1 MGTLLIRNVQLDGRT
16 TDIFVEGNRI
26 ARIGR
31 TEGATADRVVD
42 GTGKAVIPGLVN
54 MHTHSAM
61 TLLRSCYEDVP
72 LKAWLDRVWAVEARL
87 DEDAVYWGAKL
98 AILEMLKTG
107 TTCFLDM
114 YWMTPAIARA
124 AEEMGIRAFIS
135 YNFLDNFDH
144 DKAEKQYAECEAVYA
159 QSRQWP
165 SRLQFCV
172 AVHADYTTSEATML
186 RAGMFARDHDLVFT
200 AHLAETLSETQEDVI
215 QMSLTPTQHFN
226 RLGLLGPQ
234 TVLAHGLWLDDH
246 DVELLGRTG
255 TTVVHNINSN
265 LKLASGYRFKYNE
278 LRDAG
283 ANVCIGTDGAASSN
297 NLDIRESM
305 KTMALLQK
313 AWREDPSAMPL
324 DELMDVATVNAARAL
339 GIDAG
344 RVAEGALADL
354 VLVDTRSE
362 AFVPSAN
369 FIGNLILSANSSCF
383 DTVIVDGRVVM
394 EGRRVPGEREIL
406 EKAEETA
413 RRINKEQ

>member
-1 MGTLLIRNVQLDGRT
+1 MGTLLLKGIQLNGHKA
-16 TDIFVEGNRI
+16 DILVEGNRI
-26 ARIGR
+26 ARIAE
-31 TEGATADRVVD
+31 TLDSTTDRVID
-42 GTGKAVIPGLVN
+42 GSGKAVIPGLIN

-61 TLLRSCYEDVP
+61 TLLRSCYEDQP
-72 LKAWLDRVWAVEARL
+72 LKDWLERVWAVEARL
-87 DEDAVYWGAKL
+87 DEEAIYWGAKL

-114 YWMTPAIARA
+114 YWQTPALARA

-144 DKAEKQYAECEAVYA
+144 EKAEKQYRECEEIYA
-159 QSRQWP
+159 LSRDWP
-165 SRLQFCV
+165 ERVQFCV

-186 RAGMFARDHDLVFT
+186 RSGMFAHDHGLVFT
-200 AHLAETLSETQEDVI
+200 AHLAETLSETQEDIVRTG
-215 QMSLTPTQHFN
+215 MTPAQHFH

-246 DVELLGRTG
+246 DVEILGQSH
-255 TTVVHNINSN
+255 TTIVHNINSN
-265 LKLASGYRFKYNE
+265 LKLASGYRFKYQE
-278 LRDAG
+278 LREAG
-283 ANVCIGTDGAASSN
+283 ANICMGTDGAASSN

-324 DELMDVATVNAARAL
+324 DELMDIATVNAARAL
-339 GIDAG
+339 RIDAG
-344 RVAEGALADL
+344 RVEEGALADL

-362 AFVPSAN
+362 AFIPSAN

-394 EGRRVPGEREIL
+394 ENRRVPGEEEIL
-406 EKAEETA
+406 ERAEAIA
-413 RRINKEQ
+413 RKINNV

>member
-1 MGTLLIRNVQLDGRT
+1 MGTLLLKDVRHEGRKA
-16 TDIFVEGNRI
+16 DILIDGNRI
-26 ARIGR
+26 VRIAD
-31 TEGATADRVVD
+31 TIDVPADRVLD
-42 GTGKAVIPGLVN
+42 GAGKTVIPGLVN
-54 MHTHSAM
+54 MHTHAAM

-72 LKAWLDRVWAVEARL
+72 LNIWLDRVWAVEARL
-87 DEDAVYWGAKL
+87 DEEAVYWGTKL

-124 AEEMGIRAFIS
+124 AEEMGIRAYLS

-144 DKAEKQYAECEAVYA
+144 SKAERQYRECEEVYA
-159 QSRQWP
+159 LSRQWP
-165 SRLQFCV
+165 SRLQLSI

-200 AHLAETLSETQEDVI
+200 AHLSETLSETQEDLVKLN
-215 QMSLTPTQHFN
+215 LTPTQHFN
-226 RLGLLGPQ
+226 RLGLLGPR
-234 TVLAHGLWLDDH
+234 TVLAHGLWLNDH
-246 DVELLGRTG
+246 DVELLGRSG

-305 KTMALLQK
+305 KTMALVQK

-339 GIDAG
+339 GIDTG
-344 RVAEGALADL
+344 RIAEGELADL
-354 VLVDTRSE
+354 VLVDTASE
-362 AFVPSAN
+362 AFVPASN

-406 EKAEETA
+406 EKAGEIA
-413 RRINKEQ
+413 RIINQEP

>member
-1 MGTLLIRNVQLDGRT
+1 MGTLLLKNVRLDGRK
-16 TDIFVEGNRI
+16 TDILIDGNRI
-26 ARIGR
+26 SRIADTIAGPAGR
-31 TEGATADRVVD
+31 VIDGA
-42 GTGKAVIPGLVN
+42 GKTVIPGLIN

-61 TLLRSCYEDVP
+61 TLMRSCYEDQP
-72 LKAWLDRVWAVEARL
+72 LQDWLDRVWAVEARL
-87 DEDAVYWGAKL
+87 DEEAVYWGTRL

-114 YWMTPAIARA
+114 YWQTPAIARA
-124 AEEMGIRAFIS
+124 AEEMGIRAFIP
-135 YNFLDNFDH
+135 YHFLDNFDH
-144 DKAEKQYAECEAVYA
+144 DKAEQQYRECQEMYA
-159 QSRQWP
+159 ASRSWP
-165 SRLQFCV
+165 ERLQFCV

-186 RAGMFARDHDLVFT
+186 RAGMFARDHDLIFT
-200 AHLAETLSETQEDVI
+200 AHLAETLSETEEDVI
-215 QMSLTPTQHFN
+215 KMGLTPAQHFS

-234 TVLAHGLWLDDH
+234 TVLAHSLWVDEGDI
-246 DVELLGRTG
+246 ELLGQTH
-255 TTVVHNINSN
+255 TTVVHNVNSN
-265 LKLASGYRFKYNE
+265 LKLASGFRFKYNE

-305 KTMALLQK
+305 KTMALMQK

-324 DELMDVATVNAARAL
+324 GELMDVATVNAARAL

-362 AFVPSAN
+362 AFVPDIN

-383 DTVIVDGRVVM
+383 DTVIVDGRPVM
-394 EGRRVPGEREIL
+394 EGRHVAGEQEIL
-406 EKAEETA
+406 ENACRIA
-413 RRINKEQ
+413 RIINKEC

>member
-215 QMSLTPTQHFN
+215 QMSLTPAQHFN

>member
-1 MGTLLIRNVQLDGRT
+1 MDTLLLKDVRLNGRK
-16 TDIFVEGNRI
+16 TDILVEGNRI
-26 ARIGR
+26 ARIAE
-31 TEGATADRVVD
+31 TLDTVADRVID
-42 GTGKAVIPGLVN
+42 GDGKTVIPGLIN

-61 TLLRSCYEDVP
+61 TLMRSCYEDQP
-72 LKAWLDRVWAVEARL
+72 LKDWLERIWAVESRL
-87 DEDAVYWGAKL
+87 DEEAIYWGTKL

-114 YWMTPAIARA
+114 YWQTPAIARA

-135 YNFLDNFDH
+135 YHFLDNFDH
-144 DKAEKQYAECEAVYA
+144 EIAEKQYRQCEEFYA
-159 QSRQWP
+159 QSRDWP
-165 SRLQFCV
+165 ERLQFYV

-186 RAGMFARDHDLVFT
+186 RAGMFAHDHGLVFS
-200 AHLAETLSETQEDVI
+200 AHLAETLSERQEDI
-215 QMSLTPTQHFN
+215 TRTGMTPAQHFH

-246 DVELLGRTG
+246 DIERLGQSH

-265 LKLASGYRFKYNE
+265 LKLASGYRFRYNE

-283 ANVCIGTDGAASSN
+283 ANICIGTDGAASSN

-324 DELMDVATVNAARAL
+324 DELMDVATVNAAKAL

-344 RVAEGALADL
+344 RIEEGALADM
-354 VLVDTRSE
+354 VLVNTRSE
-362 AFVPSAN
+362 AFIPSAN

-394 EGRRVPGEREIL
+394 EGRRVPGEEEIL
-406 EKAEETA
+406 GRAEDIA
-413 RRINKEQ
+413 KKINQIQ

>member
-31 TEGATADRVVD
+31 TEGATADRVID

>member
-135 YNFLDNFDH
+135 YNFLDIFDH